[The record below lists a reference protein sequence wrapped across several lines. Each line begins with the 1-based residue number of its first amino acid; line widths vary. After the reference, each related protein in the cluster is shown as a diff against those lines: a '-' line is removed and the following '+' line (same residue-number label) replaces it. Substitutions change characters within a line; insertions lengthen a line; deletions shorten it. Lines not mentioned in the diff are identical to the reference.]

1 MLNYQSVD
9 DLKDLIIY
17 LYENKSDINEL
28 ILKYPDFFSEVN
40 IPLISKALNN
50 IENWEI
56 IRYFLSK
63 LPSDILSK
71 VILEL
76 DDKLIERI
84 LDQTKAETILEIIDQ
99 LDESEAAEIVEQL
112 PDNLKDKVISK
123 LDPVEYEQIKEYLS
137 YPEESV
143 ARLSTK
149 SFLKVYPYY
158 TVGEI
163 LEVIRRKAELDELPD
178 FLNYIYV
185 VNTEGVLIGVVS
197 LKEVVI
203 NKPYLAVKNI
213 MKRNVIKI
221 LYNKDKE
228 EIAKILRDYDLLAIP
243 VVDERDKLL
252 GIVTHDDIVDVIFE
266 EYSEDILKSGAVSAF
281 EESYK
286 NISSWELAF
295 KRSTWLLLLFLA
307 SSLTSNVIHHFED
320 TISKYVQLSF
330 FIPLLIGTGGNAGS
344 QSSVT
349 ILRAI
354 ALNEIDIKEVFYVLK
369 KEFITSLFLGLQ
381 VGFVALIY
389 VLTIGKYFLNV
400 KWEIV
405 PVVVISQFL
414 IVIWATTVGSLLP
427 IIAKK
432 FNIDPAVMSAP
443 FIATFVD
450 ATGLIIYFLIAK
462 IILHI

>member
-9 DLKDLIIY
+9 GLKDLIIY

-185 VNTEGVLIGVVS
+185 VNTEGILVGVVS
-197 LKEVVI
+197 LKEIVI
-203 NKPYLAVKNI
+203 SKPYLAVKNI

-243 VVDERDKLL
+243 VVDEWDKLL

>member
-1 MLNYQSVD
+1 
-9 DLKDLIIY
+9 
-17 LYENKSDINEL
+17 
-28 ILKYPDFFSEVN
+28 
-40 IPLISKALNN
+40 
-50 IENWEI
+50 
-56 IRYFLSK
+56 RYFLSK
-63 LPSDILSK
+63 LPSNVLSR

-76 DDKLIERI
+76 DDKLIEKI

-99 LDESEAAEIVEQL
+99 LDESDAAEIVDQL
-112 PDNLKDKVISK
+112 PEDIKDKVISK
-123 LDPVEYEQIKEYLS
+123 LDPIEYQEIKEYLS

-163 LEVIRRKAELDELPD
+163 LEVIRKRAELDELPE
-178 FLNYIYV
+178 FINYIYV
-185 VNTEGVLIGVVS
+185 VNTEGVLVGVVS
-197 LKEVVI
+197 LKEIVI
-203 NKPYLAVKNI
+203 NKPYVAVKNI

-228 EIAKILRDYDLLAIP
+228 EIARILRDYDLLAIP
-243 VVDERDKLL
+243 VVDEWDRLL

-266 EYSEDILKSGAVSAF
+266 EYSEDLLKSGAVSTF

-286 NISSWELAF
+286 NITPWELSF
-295 KRSTWLLLLFLA
+295 KRSIWLLLLFFA

-354 ALNEIDIKEVFYVLK
+354 ALGELDIKDIFYVIK

-381 VGFVALIY
+381 VGLVAFVY
-389 VLTIGKYFLNV
+389 VLTVGRYFLGINW
-400 KWEIV
+400 KII
-405 PVVVISQFL
+405 PVVVIAQFV

-427 IIAKK
+427 MVAKR
-432 FNIDPAVMSAP
+432 FNVDPAVMSAP

-462 IILHI
+462 AILNI

>member
-185 VNTEGVLIGVVS
+185 VNTEGILVGVVS
-197 LKEVVI
+197 LKEIVI
-203 NKPYLAVKNI
+203 SKPYLAVKNI

-243 VVDERDKLL
+243 VVDEWDKLL

-405 PVVVISQFL
+405 LVVVISQFL

>member
-185 VNTEGVLIGVVS
+185 VNTEGILVGVVS
-197 LKEVVI
+197 LKEIVI
-203 NKPYLAVKNI
+203 SKPYLAVKNI

-243 VVDERDKLL
+243 VVDEWDKLL

>member
-1 MLNYQSVD
+1 MINYQNID
-9 DLKDLIIY
+9 DLKDLIIH
-17 LYENKSDINEL
+17 LYENKADISEL
-28 ILKYPDFFSEVN
+28 ISKYPDFFSGVN
-40 IPLISKALNN
+40 ITFIAKALNN
-50 IENWEI
+50 IENWDI

-63 LPSDILSK
+63 LPSNVLSR

-76 DDKLIERI
+76 DDKLIEKI

-99 LDESEAAEIVEQL
+99 LDESDAAEIVDQL
-112 PDNLKDKVISK
+112 PEDIKDKVISK
-123 LDPVEYEQIKEYLS
+123 LDPIEYQEIKEYLS

-163 LEVIRRKAELDELPD
+163 LEVIRKRAELDELPE
-178 FLNYIYV
+178 FINYIYV
-185 VNTEGVLIGVVS
+185 VNTEGVLVGVVS
-197 LKEVVI
+197 LKEIVI
-203 NKPYLAVKNI
+203 NKPYVAVKNI

-228 EIAKILRDYDLLAIP
+228 EIARILRDYDLLAIP
-243 VVDERDKLL
+243 VVDEWDRLL

-266 EYSEDILKSGAVSAF
+266 EYSEDLLKSGAVSTF

-286 NISSWELAF
+286 NITPWELSF
-295 KRSTWLLLLFLA
+295 KRSIWLLLLFFA

-354 ALNEIDIKEVFYVLK
+354 ALGELDIKDIFYVIK

-381 VGFVALIY
+381 VGLVAFVY
-389 VLTIGKYFLNV
+389 VLTVGRYFLGINW
-400 KWEIV
+400 KII
-405 PVVVISQFL
+405 PVVVIAQFV

-427 IIAKK
+427 MIAKR
-432 FNIDPAVMSAP
+432 FNVDPAVMSAP

-462 IILHI
+462 AILNI

>member
-1 MLNYQSVD
+1 MINYQNIE
-9 DLKDLIIY
+9 DLKDLIVH
-17 LYENKSDINEL
+17 LYESKADISSL
-28 ILKYPDFFSEVN
+28 ISNYPDFFNEIN

-50 IENWEI
+50 IENWEVI
-56 IRYFLSK
+56 KYFLSK
-63 LPSDILSK
+63 LPANILSK

-76 DDKLIERI
+76 DDKLIEKI

-99 LDESEAAEIVEQL
+99 LDESEAAEIVDQL
-112 PDNLKDKVISK
+112 SDNVKNTVISR

-158 TVGEI
+158 TVGEV
-163 LEVIRRKAELDELPD
+163 LEVIRKRAELDELPD
-178 FLNYIYV
+178 FINYIYV
-185 VNTEGVLIGVVS
+185 VNTEGILVGVIS

-203 NKPYLAVKNI
+203 NKPYVAIKNV
-213 MKRNVIKI
+213 MKRNVVKI

-228 EIAKILRDYDLLAIP
+228 EIAKILRDYNLLAIP
-243 VVDERDKLL
+243 VVDEWDRLL

-266 EYSEDILKSGAVSAF
+266 EYSEDILKAGAVSAF

-286 NISSWELAF
+286 NITSWELSF
-295 KRSTWLLLLFLA
+295 KRATWLVLLFLA
-307 SSLTSNVIHHFED
+307 SSLTGNVIHYFED
-320 TISKYVQLSF
+320 TISKYVQLAF

-354 ALNEIDIKEVFYVLK
+354 ALGEIDIKDIFYVIK
-369 KEFITSLFLGLQ
+369 KEFITALFLGLQ
-381 VGFVALIY
+381 IGFICLIY
-389 VLTIGKYFLNV
+389 VLTVGKYFLGIDW
-400 KWEIV
+400 KII
-405 PVVVISQFL
+405 PVVVLSQFV
-414 IVIWATTVGSLLP
+414 IVIWATSVGSLLP
-427 IIAKK
+427 MFAKK

-462 IILHI
+462 AILNI

>member
-1 MLNYQSVD
+1 MDYQNID
-9 DLKDLIIY
+9 DLKDLIIH
-17 LYENKSDINEL
+17 LYENKADINEL
-28 ILKYPDFFSEVN
+28 ISKYSDFFSEVN
-40 IPLISKALNN
+40 IPLIAKALNN
-50 IENWEI
+50 IENWEV

-63 LPSDILSK
+63 LPFNILSR

-76 DDKLIERI
+76 DDRLIERI
-84 LDQTKAETILEIIDQ
+84 LDQSNAETILEIIDQ
-99 LDESEAAEIVEQL
+99 LDEAEAAEIVDQL
-112 PDNLKDKVISK
+112 PDDIKSKIISK
-123 LDPVEYEQIKEYLS
+123 LDPIEYQQIKEYLS

-149 SFLKVYPYY
+149 SFLKIYPYY
-158 TVGEI
+158 TVGEV
-163 LEVIRRKAELDELPD
+163 LEVVRKRAELDELPD
-178 FLNYIYV
+178 FINYIYV
-185 VNTEGVLIGVVS
+185 VNTEGVLVGVVS
-197 LKEVVI
+197 LKEVII
-203 NKPYLAVKNI
+203 NKPYIAVKNI

-243 VVDERDKLL
+243 VVDEWDKLL

-266 EYSEDILKSGAVSAF
+266 EYSEDILKSGAVSTF

-286 NISSWELAF
+286 NITPWELSF

-307 SSLTSNVIHHFED
+307 SSLTSNVIHYFED
-320 TISKYVQLSF
+320 TIAKYVQLSF

-354 ALNEIDIKEVFYVLK
+354 ALGELDIRDVFYVIK
-369 KEFITSLFLGLQ
+369 KEFVTSLLLGLQ
-381 VGFVALIY
+381 VGFIAFIY
-389 VLTIGKYFLNV
+389 VLTIGKYFLGITW
-400 KWEIV
+400 KII
-405 PVVVISQFL
+405 PVVVISQFV
-414 IVIWATTVGSLLP
+414 IVIWATVLGSLLP

-432 FNIDPAVMSAP
+432 FRIDPAVMSAP

-462 IILHI
+462 AILNI

>member
-1 MLNYQSVD
+1 MIDYQNIE
-9 DLKDLIIY
+9 DLKDLIVN
-17 LYENKSDINEL
+17 LYENKADINEL

-40 IPLISKALNN
+40 IPLIAKALNN

-76 DDKLIERI
+76 DDKLIEKI

-112 PDNLKDKVISK
+112 PDNIKDKVISK
-123 LDPVEYEQIKEYLS
+123 LDPIEYEQIKEYLS

-163 LEVIRRKAELDELPD
+163 LEVIRRKTELDELPD

-185 VNTEGVLIGVVS
+185 VNTEGVLVGVVS

-213 MKRNVIKI
+213 MKRNVVKI

-228 EIAKILRDYDLLAIP
+228 EIAKLLRDYDLLAIP
-243 VVDERDKLL
+243 VVDEWDRLL

-281 EESYK
+281 EESYR
-286 NISSWELAF
+286 NLSPWELAF

-354 ALNEIDIKEVFYVLK
+354 ALGEININEVLYVLK
-369 KEFITSLFLGLQ
+369 KEFLTSLFLGLQ

-389 VLTIGKYFLNV
+389 VLTIGKYFLNIS
-400 KWEIV
+400 WQIV
-405 PVVVISQFL
+405 PVVVIAQLL

-443 FIATFVD
+443 FIATLVD